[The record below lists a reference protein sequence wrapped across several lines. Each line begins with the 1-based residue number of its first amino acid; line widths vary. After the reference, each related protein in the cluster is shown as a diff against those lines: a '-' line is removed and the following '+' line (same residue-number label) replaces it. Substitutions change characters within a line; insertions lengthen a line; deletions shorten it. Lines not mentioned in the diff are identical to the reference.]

1 MKNNKL
7 SGLTINYQTKKKH
20 THNQFKNNSTREF
33 GIIDFIM
40 QKSFFHTLLES
51 EFVVLWLMVFEY
63 YLQKKNDI
71 FCSIEKLIKIFH
83 HSMFSMFVFE
93 YKFLF
98 NDKMKNI
105 DVLQIFIF
113 HDLYTR
119 IQDFQEQICMC
130 MYYVCLYV
138 LMQVW

>member
-1 MKNNKL
+1 
-7 SGLTINYQTKKKH
+7 
-20 THNQFKNNSTREF
+20 
-33 GIIDFIM
+33 M

-71 FCSIEKLIKIFH
+71 YCSIEKLIKIFH

-98 NDKMKNI
+98 NDKKHRCFTDLHFSRPLHQNTGFSGANLCVY
-105 DVLQIFIF
+105 VLCMSVCVNAGVVVFI
-113 HDLYTR
+113 
-119 IQDFQEQICMC
+119 ICMC
-130 MYYVCLYV
+130 NFSSSQKLNLRFCWILVKTLRKGNSHFFFFN
-138 LMQVW
+138 